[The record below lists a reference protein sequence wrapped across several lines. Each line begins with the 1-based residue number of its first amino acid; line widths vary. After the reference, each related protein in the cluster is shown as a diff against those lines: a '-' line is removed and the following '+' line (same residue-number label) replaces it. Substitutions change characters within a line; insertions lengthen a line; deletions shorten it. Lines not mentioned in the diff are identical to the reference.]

1 MNFKEF
7 SKLYK
12 ISRIPNHSN
21 YERNIKKYRLDKNEN
36 TYDKL
41 FSTFKNIIKKINQ
54 NDICSYPNL
63 KKLYGIISKVENLNK
78 NQILVTSGADS
89 ALKLIFEALIKK
101 KDKII
106 ITDPSFAMYD
116 IYSKLFDTN
125 CLRLRYIK
133 ENDRFKLKI
142 NILKKLVKNN
152 KIKAIFLPNPDSPS
166 GHVFNTSELK
176 NLINFCNEKLI
187 FLIIDEA
194 YYPFH
199 NVTSINLIKKY
210 DNLIVVRTGSKSFGL
225 AGLRVG
231 FIAANSKI
239 ISLISKYRPIYEISS
254 LSNKFYLN
262 LYKNI
267 KLIRKITKQLVE
279 IKINFE
285 RYLQKL
291 NFEVIHTNANFV
303 LVNFGNKKQKI
314 EKSLKK
320 IAYIKNNV
328 YIDKKSYS
336 RITITD
342 NYKIEKIKKLIKNA

>member
-133 ENDRFKLKI
+133 ENNRFKLKI

-166 GHVFNTSELK
+166 GHVFNTS
-176 NLINFCNEKLI
+176 
-187 FLIIDEA
+187 
-194 YYPFH
+194 
-199 NVTSINLIKKY
+199 
-210 DNLIVVRTGSKSFGL
+210 
-225 AGLRVG
+225 
-231 FIAANSKI
+231 
-239 ISLISKYRPIYEISS
+239 
-254 LSNKFYLN
+254 
-262 LYKNI
+262 
-267 KLIRKITKQLVE
+267 
-279 IKINFE
+279 
-285 RYLQKL
+285 
-291 NFEVIHTNANFV
+291 
-303 LVNFGNKKQKI
+303 
-314 EKSLKK
+314 
-320 IAYIKNNV
+320 
-328 YIDKKSYS
+328 
-336 RITITD
+336 
-342 NYKIEKIKKLIKNA
+342 